1 MSDAVGKA
9 LLDVLLMQ
17 DRAEGSVSVAGPIVG
32 EDAADGESEAGG
44 EGTSHEEEEKG
55 RLVGLV
61 GQDGGEADAA
71 VVVDGD
77 VQILVSCAT
86 RLPSAVAGD
95 AVAWLDD
102 ASQTLDIEVDEAA
115 RPLVLV
121 AHDRRW
127 RVKRKQPVHAPPR
140 QGPASRGSGPNPPPG
155 EPP

>member
-1 MSDAVGKA
+1 

-17 DRAEGSVSVAGPIVG
+17 DHAEGSVSVAGPIVG
-32 EDAADGESEAGG
+32 EDAADGESEAGV

-71 VVVDGD
+71 VIVDGD

-86 RLPSAVAGD
+86 RLPSAVAMD

-115 RPLVLV
+115 RRLC
-121 AHDRRW
+121 
-127 RVKRKQPVHAPPR
+127 
-140 QGPASRGSGPNPPPG
+140 S
-155 EPP
+155 

>member
-1 MSDAVGKA
+1 
-9 LLDVLLMQ
+9 MQ
-17 DRAEGSVSVAGPIVG
+17 DHAEGSVSVAGPIVG
-32 EDAADGESEAGG
+32 EDAADGERGG
-44 EGTSHEEEEKG
+44 GVEVTSHEEEKKG

-71 VVVDGD
+71 VIVDGD

-86 RLPSAVAGD
+86 RLPSAVAVD

-121 AHDRRW
+121 AHDRRG
-127 RVKRKQPVHAPPR
+127 RGKPNQP
-140 QGPASRGSGPNPPPG
+140 GPAALAHGTPCGGAAHPPPPADT
-155 EPP
+155 PPPLTRATERPQL

>member
-1 MSDAVGKA
+1 
-9 LLDVLLMQ
+9 MQ
-17 DRAEGSVSVAGPIVG
+17 DHAEGSVSVAGPIGG
-32 EDAADGESEAGG
+32 EDAADGESEAGV

-71 VVVDGD
+71 VIVDGD

-86 RLPSAVAGD
+86 RLPSAVAVD
-95 AVAWLDD
+95 AVAWLYD

-121 AHDRRW
+121 APYRRG
-127 RVKRKQPVHAPPR
+127 RGKGTQPGHAGSAEGTADAGSAPSHLAGAPP
-140 QGPASRGSGPNPPPG
+140 
-155 EPP
+155 